1 MSFGRSPS
9 ARVRLY
15 WSRLVGLAC
24 DVFSVSQLFYGLL
37 RKLFRKEF
45 VLCTTADGQEL
56 YLAIE
61 VMGDFVG
68 ILRLMTGQNK
78 FGGGQGFPPSLT
90 QALDVK
96 IQGVARV
103 A

>member
-1 MSFGRSPS
+1 M
-9 ARVRLY
+9 RLY
-15 WSRLVGLAC
+15 WSRRVGLAC

-45 VLCTTADGQEL
+45 VLCTTADGPEL

-78 FGGGQGFPPSLT
+78 FGGGQAIQPSLI
-90 QALDVK
+90 ALLRFE
-96 IQGVARV
+96 IQGVARAV
-103 A
+103 

>member
-1 MSFGRSPS
+1 M
-9 ARVRLY
+9 RLY
-15 WSRLVGLAC
+15 WSRRVGLAC

-37 RKLFRKEF
+37 LKLFRKEF
-45 VLCTTADGQEL
+45 VLCTTADGAEL

-61 VMGDFVG
+61 VMGDVVG

-78 FGGGQGFPPSLT
+78 FGGGQAIQPSSYSILRFEV
-90 QALDVK
+90 QGLAL
-96 IQGVARV
+96 A

>member
-1 MSFGRSPS
+1 M
-9 ARVRLY
+9 
-15 WSRLVGLAC
+15 AC

-45 VLCTTADGQEL
+45 VLCTTADGPEL

-78 FGGGQGFPPSLT
+78 FGGGQASSPSLI
-90 QALDVK
+90 DPWGVD
-96 IQGVARV
+96 IQGVALV